1 MNKEKRRNKFNNT
14 SNSKRTKVS
23 EENIPEEGE
32 VSEEEILEPII
43 IQSEDEEVKKNDNS
57 KERSMVWKHFEK
69 YTDSKNVIWAKCRH
83 CR

>member
-43 IQSEDEEVKKNDNS
+43 IQSEDEEVKKMIIVRKEAWFGNIS
-57 KERSMVWKHFEK
+57 KSIRIIKM
-69 YTDSKNVIWAKCRH
+69 
-83 CR
+83 

>member
-1 MNKEKRRNKFNNT
+1 MNKEKRCNKFNNS

-23 EENIPEEGE
+23 EENIQEEGE

-57 KERSMVWKHFEK
+57 KERSMVWKHFESIRIIK
-69 YTDSKNVIWAKCRH
+69 M
-83 CR
+83 

>member
-23 EENIPEEGE
+23 EKNIPEEGE

-43 IQSEDEEVKKNDNS
+43 IQSEDNS
-57 KERSMVWKHFEK
+57 SMVWEHFEK